1 MLNYQRVASSLQ
13 ATTLSGCPRKNAV
26 WRSLLRELRS
36 FTLGLLT
43 WRRGVYCSTGKA
55 AICIALVAKYSS
67 FAGICFCLVV
77 SNTFY
82 FPFHIW
88 DVILPIDFHI
98 FQRGRYTTN
107 QFLMRSILRHWN
119 QCICGMLH
127 IFGSGCGSQTWTYTQ
142 VHMVVLCEWFQ
153 KMFLWC
159 VLGILWKQ
167 SQSNIWRYNWY

>member
-1 MLNYQRVASSLQ
+1 MAALSMFKSLDVLLGVLCRPGHLISRC
-13 ATTLSGCPRKNAV
+13 AKPSLPPAWALGAPLGVLVESYYRLCKPRHG
-26 WRSLLRELRS
+26 S
-36 FTLGLLT
+36 
-43 WRRGVYCSTGKA
+43 GVYCTGKA

-67 FAGICFCLVV
+67 FAGIFFWLVV
-77 SNTFY
+77 SHIFY

-119 QCICGMLH
+119 QCICGMLR

-142 VHMVVLCEWFQ
+142 VHMLVLCEWFQ
-153 KMFLWC
+153 
-159 VLGILWKQ
+159 
-167 SQSNIWRYNWY
+167 